1 MITAPS
7 AGDGKS
13 PGAMMSVVAQA
24 GPCTARVAR
33 MAPRHRAQQS
43 DQHASFEA
51 FTEDAPGHVYFLA
64 NSCRPAYE
72 QDG

>member
-1 MITAPS
+1 
-7 AGDGKS
+7 
-13 PGAMMSVVAQA
+13 
-24 GPCTARVAR
+24 